1 MCDKWCLI
9 TLFVRFYFHLLKKK
23 EKKKKEILISI
34 GDSLLI
40 TFLSYLHSLAAYIDY
55 YVHQTCNE
63 FSYTLSVEMLK
74 YIQQPFICF
83 SSYETS
89 DIMIDC

>member
-1 MCDKWCLI
+1 M
-9 TLFVRFYFHLLKKK
+9 
-23 EKKKKEILISI
+23 EILISI

-40 TFLSYLHSLAAYIDY
+40 TFLSYLHSLEAYIDY
-55 YVHQTCNE
+55 SFVHPTCNE

-83 SSYETS
+83 SSYETL